1 MTRKHPFSIV
11 SPCLMPLHHS
21 RMIFSAAHSHSG
33 KYGHPKLPSSCVIFQ
48 APRRYWIN
56 SWPQSHIC
64 KNMYVQLWTN
74 RLFHEWC
81 SCCTEMLTS
90 SRIVCVYWG
99 AGVGRGPP
107 KGEVIPWDWG
117 VHHFLCGLN
126 SSYYFQRT
134 SRLLLE
140 SFTCQ
145 LPFTKNGG
153 EKWEWTWTI

>member
-1 MTRKHPFSIV
+1 MLGVKLQGLGFLLPPLLGETPVLVWNVTPPSLTVGGRTRKHPFSIV

-33 KYGHPKLPSSCVIFQ
+33 RYGHPKLPISCVTFQ

-64 KNMYVQLWTN
+64 KSMYVQLWTN

-81 SCCTEMLTS
+81 SWSTEMLTS
-90 SRIVCVYWG
+90 SWIVCACYG

-107 KGEVIPWDWG
+107 KVEVIPWD
-117 VHHFLCGLN
+117 
-126 SSYYFQRT
+126 
-134 SRLLLE
+134 
-140 SFTCQ
+140 
-145 LPFTKNGG
+145 
-153 EKWEWTWTI
+153 